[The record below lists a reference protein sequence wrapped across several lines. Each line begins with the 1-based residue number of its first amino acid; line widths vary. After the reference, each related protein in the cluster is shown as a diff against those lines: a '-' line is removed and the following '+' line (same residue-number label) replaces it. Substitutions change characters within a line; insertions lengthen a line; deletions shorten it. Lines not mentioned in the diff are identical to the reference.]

1 MSTPVVNAAYEHNG
15 QHITREGFYAI
26 ACDPAR
32 SVAVEACA
40 GAGKTWMLVSR
51 IVRALLDGCAANDIL
66 AITFTKKA
74 AGEMRARLHEWL
86 DDFAKQPDA
95 KLEGELRARGVAD
108 TVLQQD
114 GTRLYA
120 ALRGLKQ
127 RLLLEGRP
135 VQIRTFHSWFA
146 ALLRTAP
153 LSVLQGMG
161 LPLRYELLEDDSR
174 AIAEVWPMFFAALMD
189 NEALHTDFDAVVA
202 GYGRS
207 QALKALT
214 AALVRRVEFTLA
226 DAAGVVDASVERWD
240 VQFADM
246 AEAAS
251 PVDWLWARAQT
262 SCLLAAAKDL
272 GRLSA

>member
-108 TVLQQD
+108 
-114 GTRLYA
+114 A
-120 ALRGLKQ
+120 
-127 RLLLEGRP
+127 
-135 VQIRTFHSWFA
+135 
-146 ALLRTAP
+146 
-153 LSVLQGMG
+153 VLQG
-161 LPLRYELLEDDSR
+161 
-174 AIAEVWPMFFAALMD
+174 
-189 NEALHTDFDAVVA
+189 
-202 GYGRS
+202 RS
-207 QALKALT
+207 QVLQ
-214 AALVRRVEFTLA
+214 EI
-226 DAAGVVDASVERWD
+226 VDASGDEFVE
-240 VQFADM
+240 VEEEGSQEQA
-246 AEAAS
+246 
-251 PVDWLWARAQT
+251 
-262 SCLLAAAKDL
+262 
-272 GRLSA
+272 